1 MNFVASDSDDSCM
14 DYKLHK
20 DYEII
25 IFYFSAKRGIP
36 EKEQS
41 LVGHLASSS
50 NLHQLIVNLMNVS
63 KENQANQSIFS
74 KHARLQQWQGYYR

>member
-1 MNFVASDSDDSCM
+1 M
-14 DYKLHK
+14 KLLF
-20 DYEII
+20 
-25 IFYFSAKRGIP
+25 FYFSAKRGIP

-41 LVGHLASSS
+41 LVGHLVSSS